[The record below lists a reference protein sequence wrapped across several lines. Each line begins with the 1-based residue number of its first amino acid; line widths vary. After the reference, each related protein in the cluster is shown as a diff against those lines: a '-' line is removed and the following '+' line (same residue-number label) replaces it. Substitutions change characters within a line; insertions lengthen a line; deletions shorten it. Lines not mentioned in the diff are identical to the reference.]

1 MTGERRKL
9 WAGRSLALIGI
20 VLVAVNLR
28 TAVAALSPIYD
39 VVDAD
44 LHGGAFGLGIL
55 GMLPP
60 LCFALFGILTPSL
73 SRRFG
78 LEKLLV
84 GALLIMVLGHVLRGL
99 AGSFAVLLLGSI
111 LCFAAI
117 GAGNVVLP
125 PLVKKYFTDRIGQIT
140 AAYATVMSI
149 STFVPPLVAVPLAER
164 VSWQFSL
171 AIWALFAIGSVV
183 PWLFVIRRGA
193 RQRRLDPAIA
203 QPSEAPV
210 RSVVRSRTAWAITI
224 VFAASSSVAYT
235 CFAWL
240 PQTLQDISG
249 VSPATGGVLL
259 SLFGFMGLPA
269 ALVMPVLAARSRR
282 PALLAW
288 AGALCILVGV
298 GGLLAAPT
306 AAWLWVAVLGSGP
319 LLFPLALTLINLRS
333 RSHQTAIAAS
343 GFVQGVGYT
352 VAALFPLLFGVLH
365 QATGG
370 WTLPLVVLGTIS
382 IPVFWAGRV
391 LGEKRFIDAAS

>member
-20 VLVAVNLR
+20 ALVAVNLR

-288 AGALCILVGV
+288 AGALCILVGG

-370 WTLPLVVLGTIS
+370 WTLPLAVLGTIS